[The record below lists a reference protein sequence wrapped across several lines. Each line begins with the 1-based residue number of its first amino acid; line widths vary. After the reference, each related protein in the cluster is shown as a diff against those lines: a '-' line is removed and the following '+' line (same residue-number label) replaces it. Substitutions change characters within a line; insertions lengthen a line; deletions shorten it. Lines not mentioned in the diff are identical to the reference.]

1 MDSIS
6 SILEANIDYQG
17 QQTVKNISTALIFIG
32 AAISLFTGFILNDI
46 KYTCY
51 VFAAFSLVTLL
62 VSLPPF
68 PQYRRHPLKWL
79 PAKREEAS
87 NISIEL

>member
-17 QQTVKNISTALIFIG
+17 QQIVKNISTALIVIG
-32 AAISLFTGFILNDI
+32 ASISLLTGFVLGDI

-51 VFAAFSLVTLL
+51 VFVVFSLITFL
-62 VSLPPF
+62 VSLPAL
-68 PQYRRHPLKWL
+68 PQYKQHPLKWL
-79 PAKREEAS
+79 PAKREETS